1 MKQRGPV
8 LRTLLAVTVI
18 ALGCSSE
25 SSSAGNVVGSTSNSD
40 AAVSDAAVSDAA
52 VSDAAVIATDVSDPT
67 EDAQADTGDAVKRSI
82 IDNRAWAV
90 VDKTLDP
97 FYEAAG
103 GKADM
108 CPPEALKIEEEADG
122 PWFDVQTKTCGYV
135 TVTEP
140 SQTAINEGSEL
151 FVRVWHF
158 KATEG
163 DGPFHLALALGDD
176 ADVVWEETIGIPA
189 DSNLL
194 FTGFVAEKSYPAGT
208 PVYFHVSNHGDNS
221 WNLIE
226 FSTTD

>member
-1 MKQRGPV
+1 MTRRGPA
-8 LRTLLAVTVI
+8 LRTLLALLVVS
-18 ALGCSSE
+18 LGCSSE
-25 SSSAGNVVGSTSNSD
+25 SSSAGAVVDVVGSTSDDDAEVIDLD
-40 AAVSDAAVSDAA
+40 AAEPADALLPDSQ
-52 VSDAAVIATDVSDPT
+52 TDTVV
-67 EDAQADTGDAVKRSI
+67 AVKRSI
-82 IDNRAWAV
+82 IDNRAWTV
-90 VDKTLDP
+90 VDKALDP

-108 CPPEALKIEEEADG
+108 CPPEALKIEEEPDG
-122 PWFDVQTKTCGYV
+122 PWFDVRTKTCGYV

-140 SQTAINEGSEL
+140 SQTAVNIGSEL

-163 DGPFHLALALGDD
+163 DGPFHLALALGDE
-176 ADVVWEETIGIPA
+176 ADVVWEETIGIPS

-194 FTGFVAEKSYPAGT
+194 FTGFTAEKSYPKGT